1 MDVEKKNL
9 GWSRLLWAVSEAVA
23 ILMDLHF
30 LGQLASEKTVV
41 RVTDIRSPRS
51 LWLAIRESERLQRC
65 K

>member
-1 MDVEKKNL
+1 MDVEKTL

-30 LGQLASEKTVV
+30 LGQFASDKTVV
-41 RVTDIRSPRS
+41 LVTHIRSPRS
-51 LWLAIRESERLQRC
+51 LWLPIRESERLEKC